1 MPDRQASV
9 LSSDEGE
16 VFTIGAMK
24 IVSRVVGTQS
34 EDAIEL
40 YDLIISGPFTID
52 YHVHMTMDETLC
64 VTEGEIEFIV
74 DGKTFLRKA
83 GSVAHVPRGV
93 HHGFSNL
100 GPGPARVLALFNP
113 AGHQSDYTNGQRHRL
128 SPRFRWPRKYDSLFS
143 DLTIPWTGERHERGD
158 CDHP

>member
-1 MPDRQASV
+1 MTEQPATV
-9 LSSDEGE
+9 LSASEGE
-16 VFTIGAMK
+16 VFTIGALK
-24 IVSRVVGTQS
+24 IVSRVVGSQS
-34 EDAIEL
+34 GDAIEL

-74 DGKTFLRKA
+74 AGQTFVRGA

-93 HHGFSNL
+93 HHGFSNR

-113 AGHQSDYTNGQRHRL
+113 AGHQSDYFREL
-128 SPRFRWPRKYDSLFS
+128 EKLVASPAPDMNAIRALQARFDQSLV
-143 DLTIPWTGERHERGD
+143 PQ
-158 CDHP
+158 P

>member
-1 MPDRQASV
+1 MRGW
-9 LSSDEGE
+9 LS
-16 VFTIGAMK
+16 
-24 IVSRVVGTQS
+24 
-34 EDAIEL
+34 
-40 YDLIISGPFTID
+40 IISGPFTID

-113 AGHQSDYTNGQRHRL
+113 AGHQSDY
-128 SPRFRWPRKYDSLFS
+128 FRELEKLVAVPTPDMAAIHALQKRYDQELK
-143 DLTIPWTGERHERGD
+143 PK
-158 CDHP
+158 P

>member
-1 MPDRQASV
+1 MPNREASV

-34 EDAIEL
+34 EDALEL

-74 DGKTFLRKA
+74 DGNTFLRKA

-113 AGHQSDYTNGQRHRL
+113 AGHQSDYFRELEKLVAVPTPDMAAIHALQQR
-128 SPRFRWPRKYDSLFS
+128 YDQELM
-143 DLTIPWTGERHERGD
+143 PQ
-158 CDHP
+158 P